1 MGAEKRFEG
10 KLTAWLESIGVYPL
24 GTEQQKMTVPPI
36 GYYMKRW
43 GGGKYV
49 KAGLPD
55 YQIVVNGMCIEVET
69 KAENGVVSQLQKQK
83 IEQINASNGTALVLY
98 PSGFDDFKKIVDGVM
113 KSVL

>member
-55 YQIVVNGMCIEVET
+55 YQIVVKGVCIEVET

-83 IEQINASNGTALVLY
+83 LEQINESGGFGVVLY
-98 PSGFDDFKKIVDGVM
+98 PQQFDEFKRIVEGGIVNA
-113 KSVL
+113 